1 MCQHIVWNKQMAS
14 FELELTKFSFLIQH
28 LPWEVHKMWHVIE
41 QIRKRYTIF
50 STNWLP
56 DDDFIDVVEF
66 VPVIITA
73 RENDKKET
81 IL

>member
-1 MCQHIVWNKQMAS
+1 
-14 FELELTKFSFLIQH
+14 
-28 LPWEVHKMWHVIE
+28 MWHVIE